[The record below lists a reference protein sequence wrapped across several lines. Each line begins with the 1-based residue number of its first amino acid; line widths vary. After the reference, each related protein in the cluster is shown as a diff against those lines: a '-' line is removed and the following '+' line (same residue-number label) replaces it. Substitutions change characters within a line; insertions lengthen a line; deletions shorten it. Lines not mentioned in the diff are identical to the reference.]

1 MLIILVIIL
10 TLQSSSLWGTLIVV
24 PIRLILI
31 YSYSRV
37 NIISG
42 LLIIIYVIVFIGGL
56 LIFLIRVASIS
67 PQEQSLRVS
76 VGFWVTIVFFLFPMF
91 LYIKKLVSSLRWIIL
106 SIWFWGEMSI
116 LFIIG
121 LILVVTLFIVTK
133 FFIVYKG
140 FIRSI

>member
-1 MLIILVIIL
+1 MIILS
-10 TLQSSSLWGTLIVV
+10 LQSSSLWSTLIVV

-31 YSYSRV
+31 YSYSRL

-56 LIFLIRVASIS
+56 LIFLMRVASIS
-67 PQEQSLRVS
+67 PQEQSLRVNIR
-76 VGFWVTIVFFLFPMF
+76 FWMAILFFLFPVF
-91 LYIKKLVSSLRWIIL
+91 LYTKKLVSPLRWIML
-106 SIWFWGEMSI
+106 SVWFWGEISM
-116 LFIIG
+116 LLIIG